1 MGNQRKVMKKT
12 LLVIAFSFLF
22 LFNLP
27 SFALSAEDVQLRY
40 SMQEGFLRIVLQTE
54 TDRYVKRAK
63 VYSTYSLVKVEFPG
77 EFTLKAEK
85 IDYERFEYNKKG
97 RNLYLN
103 IKDLKW
109 IKLLRLKSPPRLVI
123 DAYLNMEVQRPQ
135 VKPEQK
141 QEQQP
146 RVEPTRPEE
155 KVPQEQKPQEPPK
168 RKGPIKF
175 KRIVIDPG
183 HGGHNLGLYTSR
195 YNEKTIALRVGRT
208 IRYFFRKKGRRV
220 YITRADDRY
229 VSLFRRILYIKR
241 RKPDLMI
248 SIHMTTSNNFAIY
261 TAAEHQLHDEQKYLF
276 RYAQQKHIKESERL
290 AHFIGERLLQKFNV
304 NVLYRSMDVPIL
316 AYTDAPA
323 IVIELPGAEFF
334 EYTKQNIIDIAK
346 TIIEAVEAYEQS

>member
-1 MGNQRKVMKKT
+1 MKKAPLT
-12 LLVIAFSFLF
+12 LGFFLLIFSYLI
-22 LFNLP
+22 
-27 SFALSAEDVQLRY
+27 SSAYTAEDIQLRY
-40 SMQEGFLRIVLQTE
+40 SMQNGFLRIVLQTE

-77 EFTLKAEK
+77 EFTLNAVK
-85 IDYERFEYNKKG
+85 IDYEKFEYTKKG

-123 DAYLNMEVQRPQ
+123 DAYLNMQLQEPKL
-135 VKPEQK
+135 KPEQK
-141 QEQQP
+141 KEQLQQVKP
-146 RVEPTRPEE
+146 SRPEE
-155 KVPQEQKPQEPPK
+155 KALQGQRPQQPPG
-168 RKGPIKF
+168 RKGHVKF

-183 HGGHNLGLYTSR
+183 HGGHNLGLYSSR

-208 IRYFFRKKGRRV
+208 VRYFFRKKGRRV

-229 VSLFRRILYIKR
+229 VSLFRRILYIKK

-276 RYAQQKHIKESERL
+276 RYSQQPHLKESRAL
-290 AHFIGERLLQKFNV
+290 ARQIGEKLYEKFNI

-323 IVIELPGAEFF
+323 VVIELPGAEFF
-334 EYTKQNIIDIAK
+334 EYTKQNIIDIAR